1 MTAALSL
8 AITNVTLIDGTGAP
22 PRSGMT
28 VVFQSGRIAAIGAAR
43 DVEIPVDARRV
54 DGAGKFLIPGLW
66 DMHVHLANQ
75 PDSRLTLQIMAP
87 LFVANGIVGVRDMG
101 SDFDVVQDLRAKIA
115 TGTILGPR
123 IISPGPM
130 IDGPQEPYPAVY
142 PVSNESEARQAVR
155 TLAARG
161 VDFIKVQALLSL
173 PAWRAALDES
183 VAAGLAVM
191 GHVPETL
198 GAADIPASAQRTIEH
213 VSPALPGDAAIFL
226 ACSSVEAE
234 LRAEMLSIRQ
244 AAESA
249 TPDIAALR
257 QRQRAL
263 QERMLDTYD
272 PVRADSLFRWM
283 RERGTV
289 SVPTLIWS
297 STFRPGSADD
307 PRPSLPLQFIPQPLR
322 DEWTERWK
330 AYVAAATPDA
340 LVRHSKF
347 AARSIELV
355 GAMRRAGVTILAGSD
370 SMDAHVLPGVSL
382 HQELELLVKAGLS
395 PLEALQSAT
404 SNGARLLGKLD
415 QWGKLEVGKSADA
428 VLLEADP
435 LADIRNTRRIAAVV
449 VGGSLLDRPRLDS
462 ILAQVAATAA
472 AWQPQQPPQ

>member
-8 AITNVTLIDGTGAP
+8 VITNVTLIDGTGAP

-28 VVFQSGRIAAIGAAR
+28 VVFQNGRVAAIGAMR
-43 DVEIPVDARRV
+43 DIEIPASSQRV

-75 PDSRLTLQIMAP
+75 PDSRLTLEIMAP
-87 LFVANGIVGVRDMG
+87 LFVAHGIVGVRDMG
-101 SDFDVVQDLRAKIA
+101 SDFAVVQDLRAKIA
-115 TGTILGPR
+115 ASTIVGPR

-130 IDGPQEPYPAVY
+130 IDGPQEPYPAIC
-142 PVSNESEARQAVR
+142 PVSTESEARQAVR

-161 VDFIKVQALLSL
+161 VDFIKVQALLSP
-173 PAWRAALDES
+173 PAWRAVLDES
-183 VAAGLAVM
+183 VAVGLPGM
-191 GHVPETL
+191 GHVPETVS
-198 GAADIPASAQRTIEH
+198 AADIPASAQRTIEH

-249 TPDIAALR
+249 TPDIDALR
-257 QRQRAL
+257 QRQRPL

-272 PVRADSLFRWM
+272 PARAEALFRRM

-307 PRPSLPLQFIPQPLR
+307 PRPSLPLQFIPQPVR
-322 DEWTERWK
+322 DQWTERWK
-330 AYVAAATPDA
+330 AFVTAATPEA
-340 LVRHSKF
+340 LARHRKF
-347 AARSIELV
+347 AARSLELV
-355 GAMRRAGVTILAGSD
+355 GAMKRAGVTILAGSD

-395 PLEALQSAT
+395 PLEAIQSAT
-404 SNGARLLGKLD
+404 CNGARLLGKLD
-415 QWGKLEVGKSADA
+415 QWSTLEVGKSADA
-428 VLLEADP
+428 VLLDADP

-449 VGGSLLDRPRLDS
+449 VGGALLDRPRLDS
-462 ILAQVAATAA
+462 ILAQVEATAA
-472 AWQPQQPPQ
+472 AWESQQKLQ